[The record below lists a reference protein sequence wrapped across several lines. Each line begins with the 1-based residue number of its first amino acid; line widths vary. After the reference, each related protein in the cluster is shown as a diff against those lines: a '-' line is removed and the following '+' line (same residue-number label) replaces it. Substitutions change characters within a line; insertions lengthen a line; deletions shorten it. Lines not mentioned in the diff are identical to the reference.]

1 MRVTVDR
8 SDPAVHRVRL
18 EPGEGGGIRLD
29 AAGVAALDAA
39 VTDAE
44 ANDDCRVIV
53 LEGTGGIFCEGMDL
67 QAVVDGAPDAAG
79 HVHAFASLLG
89 RLRRSP
95 RPVVAVVDG
104 AALGGGVGL
113 AAVADLV
120 VATARATF
128 ALPEV
133 ILGLLPAVVLPVLHE
148 RLGPRRARWLAL
160 TSGVDARRALDL
172 GLADHLVEDPAL
184 LERALRPILRH
195 LLRACPEAV
204 AGLKALGDAVSASE
218 PDRALRLGADCT
230 AALVSDPE
238 RVAAIRAFLQGEP
251 APWWRSLRRR
261 NE

>member
-1 MRVTVDR
+1 MRVAVDR
-8 SDPAVHRVRL
+8 GDPAVHRVRL
-18 EPGEGGGIRLD
+18 APGEGGHIRLD
-29 AAGVAALDAA
+29 AAGVAALEAA
-39 VTDAE
+39 VAGAE
-44 ANDDCRVIV
+44 ASDECRVLV
-53 LEGTGGIFCEGMDL
+53 LEGTDGTFCEGMDL
-67 QAVVDGAPDAAG
+67 QAVADGAPDAAQ

-113 AAVADLV
+113 AAVADVV
-120 VATARATF
+120 VATAQATF

-133 ILGLLPAVVLPVLHE
+133 ALGLVPAVILPILHE

-160 TSGVDARRALDL
+160 TSGVDGRRAVEL

-204 AGLKALGDAVSASE
+204 AGLKALGDAVAAHD
-218 PDRALRLGADCT
+218 PDRGLHLGADHT
-230 AALVSDPE
+230 AALVGDPE
-238 RVAAIRAFLQGEP
+238 RVAALRAFLEGEP
-251 APWWRSLRRR
+251 APWWRTLRGR